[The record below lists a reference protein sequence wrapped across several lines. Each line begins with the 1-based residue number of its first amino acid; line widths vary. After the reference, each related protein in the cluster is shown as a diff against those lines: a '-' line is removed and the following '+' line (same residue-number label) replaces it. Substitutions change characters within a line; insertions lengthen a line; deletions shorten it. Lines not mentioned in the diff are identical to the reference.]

1 MPKLVSFGS
10 SIVSV
15 SEHGVYY
22 SRPLMS
28 PLRVLLLKTKKAG
41 KLIYGICFGYQMMA
55 DTFGSKAGKLQIGNV
70 VGVRQFDFNTGLS
83 DNYFWHKDQVT
94 RVPLEAQVTATAEH
108 CAVGALTYN
117 FPAKSVQ
124 FYPEYTEAHLWKMF
138 ERFVNHFLTSE
149 EAEAAIAS
157 FKNVNFDKGS
167 FTTGAAIFF

>member
-1 MPKLVSFGS
+1 MA
-10 SIVSV
+10 
-15 SEHGVYY
+15 
-22 SRPLMS
+22 PLS
-28 PLRVLLLKTKKAG
+28 NLLLETKQAN
-41 KLIYGICFGYQMMA
+41 KLMYGICLGHQIMA
-55 DTFGSKAGKLQIGNV
+55 DTFGDKAEKSQIGNV
-70 VGVRQFDFNTGLS
+70 VGVRQFVFNTNFS
-83 DNYFWHKDQVT
+83 NTYVWHKDQVT
-94 RVPLEAQVTATAEH
+94 RVPPEAQVTATAEH

-138 ERFVNHFLTSE
+138 ERFVNNFLTSE